1 VEKEMRPATA
11 LAENQIRATLVKAA
25 QAKFQKSALEEVITL
40 QAADKLLKDGKECQG
55 ATSVSPELRQNL
67 RGL

>member
-40 QAADKLLKDGKECQG
+40 QAADKLLKECQG
-55 ATSVSPELRQNL
+55 ATSVSPELPQNL